1 MLGGLGSHHMDLS
14 PHLNTVVQGIDGV
27 STMVL
32 AAVALKFALVDRV
45 AAGDIRAGS

>member
-14 PHLNTVVQGIDGV
+14 THLYRVVQGIDGV